1 MLVSGGQGIMRSEV
15 TYGVSRFAR
24 AGRFCC
30 VRCCLFQAAS
40 VQLFRFFPLPF
51 PPLLVDLVSI
61 ALVSIST
68 DLVSVTVPGGW
79 WPVAARRVAVEAC
92 VLCSW
97 PVAQASLLAP
107 ESPPTLAGTISKLVY
122 WRRV

>member
-40 VQLFRFFPLPF
+40 VQLFRFFSSFRRPRRYDRPANQEQLSRGSLF
-51 PPLLVDLVSI
+51 FQCSFSARLQYEHERDVFIRVFAVQRVCCCFLATGERSGFGK
-61 ALVSIST
+61 ST
-68 DLVSVTVPGGW
+68 SDGLN
-79 WPVAARRVAVEAC
+79 C
-92 VLCSW
+92 CSF
-97 PVAQASLLAP
+97 A
-107 ESPPTLAGTISKLVY
+107 
-122 WRRV
+122 